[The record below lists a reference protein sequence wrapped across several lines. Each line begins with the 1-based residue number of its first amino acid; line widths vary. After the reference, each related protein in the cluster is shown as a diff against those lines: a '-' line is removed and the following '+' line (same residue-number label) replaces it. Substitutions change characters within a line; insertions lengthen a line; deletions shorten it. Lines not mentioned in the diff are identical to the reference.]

1 MAGEEEKECILRRK
15 CHRWCKRRMWITKVK
30 KRRIKET
37 EEMSGEGGYQTTSGK
52 IGEGQIVL
60 GKIKSKCPSVRR
72 TRMENK

>member
-1 MAGEEEKECILRRK
+1 MDYKSKEK
-15 CHRWCKRRMWITKVK
+15 
-30 KRRIKET
+30 RIKET